1 MFAFKFYH
9 VPRNIARKT
18 RIQLSTPGS
27 VTKSTWPFPAVLMS
41 SSGRTNV
48 QPCNIENLA
57 YIGSCREN
65 NKILFRNK
73 FDGRYAFLL
82 LADYQCL
89 SLGLCLFGVQH
100 RWITSLKWVDIVI
113 CPKRLCIQQESSEN
127 TFDLDGIIVLNGYRK
142 KNCKLNCRY
151 FDVEVRHPECT
162 RNLAPTVQ

>member
-57 YIGSCREN
+57 YTGSCREN

-73 FDGRYAFLL
+73 FDGRHAFLL

-100 RWITSLKWVDIVI
+100 RWITSLKWVDTVI
-113 CPKRLCIQQESSEN
+113 CLKRLRIQQETNEN
-127 TFDLDGIIVLNGYRK
+127 TFDSEGIIVLNEFRK
-142 KNCKLNCRY
+142 KNGKLSCRY
-151 FDVEVRHPECT
+151 FDVERRHLECT
-162 RNLAPTVQ
+162 RNLASTVQ